1 MIIIQFFL
9 EQKKLSLLLRVLSL
23 HISRSSAFHKRNAII
38 SPFFHNVFSF
48 SHFKPPM
55 VLFIVQRVLGLAA
68 FIAPTCVNWFIEIL
82 GENDDD
88 DGDDQED

>member
-1 MIIIQFFL
+1 
-9 EQKKLSLLLRVLSL
+9 
-23 HISRSSAFHKRNAII
+23 
-38 SPFFHNVFSF
+38 
-48 SHFKPPM
+48 M